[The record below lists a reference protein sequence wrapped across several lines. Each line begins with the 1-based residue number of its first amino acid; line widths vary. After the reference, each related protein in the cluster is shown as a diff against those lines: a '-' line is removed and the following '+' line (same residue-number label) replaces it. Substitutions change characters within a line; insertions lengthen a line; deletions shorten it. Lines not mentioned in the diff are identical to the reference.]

1 MASSN
6 VSGYSVHV
14 YSAGEGRWD
23 GRSWVGVGVCVCVF
37 EVVFAP
43 AIKVPKM
50 WMEAT
55 VPSSACEE
63 RT

>member
-1 MASSN
+1 MGWEEELGG
-6 VSGYSVHV
+6 SGR
-14 YSAGEGRWD
+14 ER
-23 GRSWVGVGVCVCVF
+23 VCVCVF

-43 AIKVPKM
+43 AIKVPKV

>member
-1 MASSN
+1 M
-6 VSGYSVHV
+6 GW
-14 YSAGEGRWD
+14 EEEEL
-23 GRSWVGVGVCVCVF
+23 CVCVF

>member
-1 MASSN
+1 MGWEEELGG
-6 VSGYSVHV
+6 SGS
-14 YSAGEGRWD
+14 
-23 GRSWVGVGVCVCVF
+23 VCVCVF

>member
-1 MASSN
+1 MYK
-6 VSGYSVHV
+6 VQ
-14 YSAGEGRWD
+14 EKDD
-23 GRSWVGVGVCVCVF
+23 GMGGGVGWEWECVCVCVF

>member
-1 MASSN
+1 MYT
-6 VSGYSVHV
+6 VQ
-14 YSAGEGRWD
+14 EKDD
-23 GRSWVGVGVCVCVF
+23 GMGGGVGWEWECVRVCSRLCLRLLLKF
-37 EVVFAP
+37 
-43 AIKVPKM
+43 PKM